1 MERAGF
7 GPKLDTGAPQALSTA
22 LRRVGDRLRAETIDR
37 LWIFPPMKRGRQEW
51 GVIAASCFAEE
62 GDRRA
67 LYTLRYS
74 AELTGAG
81 TTFESEI
88 TPEGEAPPDRLPR
101 VMEGVV
107 RRSEDQLGNPRV
119 IEIEGRAEVFDQVL
133 EEYDFSD
140 EESDQ

>member
-1 MERAGF
+1 MAV
-7 GPKLDTGAPQALSTA
+7 
-22 LRRVGDRLRAETIDR
+22 RRVRERLGAEVIDR

-51 GVIAASCFAEE
+51 GVIAASCLVED

-74 AELTGAG
+74 AEVTGSG
-81 TTFESEI
+81 TEFESEL

-119 IEIEGRAEVFDQVL
+119 VEIGGQAEVFNQVL
-133 EEYDFSD
+133 EEYDSSNEGLD
-140 EESDQ
+140 R